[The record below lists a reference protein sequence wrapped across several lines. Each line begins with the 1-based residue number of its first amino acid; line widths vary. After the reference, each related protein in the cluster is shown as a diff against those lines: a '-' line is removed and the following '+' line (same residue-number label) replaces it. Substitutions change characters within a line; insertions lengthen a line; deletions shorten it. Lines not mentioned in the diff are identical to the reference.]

1 MNSIT
6 EKLTNT
12 ISSLVS
18 KLTGGNGPPGGGP
31 GGGGN
36 LNNSF
41 THMNLDDS
49 ILGLGMGG
57 GSSAASGGRMGASS
71 GAGMP

>member
-1 MNSIT
+1 MNAFSSVT

-18 KLTGGNGPPGGGP
+18 KLTGGAGPPGEGP
-31 GGGGN
+31 GGGA

-41 THMNLDDS
+41 SHMNLDDS
-49 ILGLGMGG
+49 LINTVGGTRSGIGNLGT
-57 GSSAASGGRMGASS
+57 
-71 GAGMP
+71 GMPRSKI